1 MLKLPQCFHRGQ
13 LVQSL
18 PADGHYQNGILETMR
33 CHNGRLPL
41 WPLHRRRLARST
53 LPAGLTLDEIEKHLF
68 RLVAELR
75 HREAIVRLRLGR
87 VSGSDC
93 WDLTF
98 LPLIQS
104 SESELG
110 VHLFPCE
117 TYLPV
122 SKSWNSGCKLLHRS
136 RYNRAKSEL
145 PEGEHLD
152 GLMLDSEGRVIES
165 LRCNLLARFGDA
177 WVTPS
182 LQRCGVRGV
191 MLDWLHGRIQWQERD
206 MDIRALCGADEL
218 ALCNS
223 VRGIMPVIEI
233 IGHKSWPIGA
243 GVQGLQHLIVE
254 SLW

>member
-1 MLKLPQCFHRGQ
+1 M
-13 LVQSL
+13 
-18 PADGHYQNGILETMR
+18 
-33 CHNGRLPL
+33 
-41 WPLHRRRLARST
+41 
-53 LPAGLTLDEIEKHLF
+53 
-68 RLVAELR
+68 
-75 HREAIVRLRLGR
+75 
-87 VSGSDC
+87 
-93 WDLTF
+93 
-98 LPLIQS
+98 
-104 SESELG
+104 
-110 VHLFPCE
+110 
-117 TYLPV
+117 
-122 SKSWNSGCKLLHRS
+122 
-136 RYNRAKSEL
+136 
-145 PEGEHLD
+145 D